1 MIKLKIYK
9 ILLGAA
15 GFFLM
20 LFLFL
25 QFFIDGSVAGP
36 FLIFT
41 FITLAIAVRGFPS
54 FKGFS
59 YSLWIFTAVTLAM
72 YYPQYFLKAGD
83 FEFKQLI
90 VPLLQI
96 IMFGMGSQ
104 MSLKDFAGVIKMP
117 KGVIAGI
124 ICQYTIMP
132 VVGISVASMF
142 NFPPEIAAGI
152 ILVGS
157 SPSGMASN
165 VMSFLAKANLALSV
179 TLTAFATLLSPLL
192 TPFLMKIFA
201 GEMVEVDFWN
211 MMLGIFNMVV
221 LPIIAGLIFNIFS
234 LTKISVRKKI
244 IQLASYFLI
253 IVLRNFIALQTA
265 GISVTEFAK
274 GILVDVA
281 WFMML
286 PVAGAYLF
294 AFLAKGNQVWLN
306 KALAFI
312 SMLGIGIII
321 VVITAAGRDSLM
333 EVGLLLILA
342 CFMHNMLG
350 YGLGYT
356 VARFILRMNE
366 KDCRTI
372 ALEVG
377 MQNGGLASGLALQMG
392 KVATV
397 GLAPAI
403 FGPMMNITGSSLAT
417 WWGNRETEST
427 GLEVGSGEKTTAN
440 DKKANG

>member
-1 MIKLKIYK
+1 MKNRSIYK
-9 ILLGAA
+9 TLLGISAL
-15 GFFLM
+15 FFVV
-20 LFLFL
+20 
-25 QFFIDGSVAGP
+25 FFILILINKSNLTGP
-36 FLIFT
+36 FLILGFVG
-41 FITLAIAVRGFPS
+41 LAISVRGFS
-54 FKGFS
+54 LFKGFS
-59 YSLWIFTAVTLAM
+59 YSLWIFTAVTVSM
-72 YYPQYFLKAGD
+72 YYPQYFLSAGS
-83 FEFKQLI
+83 FQFKLLI

-104 MSLKDFAGVIKMP
+104 MSLQDFAGVIKMP

-124 ICQYTIMP
+124 ICQFSIMP
-132 VVGISVASMF
+132 FVGVSIALLF

-157 SPSGMASN
+157 SPSGLASN

-192 TPFLMKIFA
+192 TPFLMKTFA

-211 MMLGIFNMVV
+211 MMLGIFNMVI
-221 LPIIAGLIFNIFS
+221 LPIVAGLIFNLFS
-234 LTKISVRKKI
+234 VSKVSLKGKIL
-244 IQLASYFLI
+244 QLISYFLV
-253 IVLRNFIALQTA
+253 IVLNNFIALQTTD
-265 GISVTEFAK
+265 ITFEIFAK
-274 GILVDVA
+274 GIAINSA
-281 WFMML
+281 WFMIL
-286 PVAGAYLF
+286 PVVGAYLF
-294 AFLAKGNQVWLN
+294 KFLAKGNMDWLN

-321 VVITAAGRDSLM
+321 VVITAAGRDSLL

-342 CFMHNMLG
+342 CFMHNMFG
-350 YGLGYT
+350 YGLGYS
-356 VARFILRMNE
+356 VAKFLLRMNE

-417 WWGNRETEST
+417 WWGNKEDAKRQES
-427 GLEVGSGEKTTAN
+427 EDGS
-440 DKKANG
+440 KKIQT